1 MIFINPKTDYAF
13 KKIFGSSQSKE
24 ILISFL
30 NALIYEGNS
39 TIEDLE
45 IINPNLPPKVEG
57 LKDTYL
63 DVKAQLSDG
72 TLVIIE
78 MQVINVQSFGKR
90 VFYNAAKTY
99 AFQLEAAQGYRLLN
113 PVISLTI
120 TDFEMFPESTE
131 FISRFVLKE
140 VNKNFT
146 YPENELDL
154 VFVELPKFTK
164 GEEELETLADKW
176 IYFMKNART
185 LTSVPETMDSI
196 PEIHEAFNIAS
207 QAKLSREEVE
217 DLDKREQFIYD
228 QQGAILKASL
238 ESLEQG
244 REQGREQG
252 IEEGREQ
259 GIEEGREQGIEEGK
273 REEKLAIARQLLSQL
288 DNATIAQVTGLTVE
302 DVQNLRGDS
311 SLQ

>member
-13 KKIFGSSQSKE
+13 KKIFGSSESKD

-39 TIEDLE
+39 TIQDLE

-57 LKDTYL
+57 LKDSYL
-63 DVKAQLSDG
+63 DVKAKLNNG

-78 MQVINVQSFGKR
+78 MQVLNVQSFGKR

-99 AFQLEAAQGYRLLN
+99 AFQLQAAQGYRLLK
-113 PVISLTI
+113 PVIALTI
-120 TDFEMFPESTE
+120 TDFEMFPESE
-131 FISRFVLKE
+131 DFSSRFVLKE

-146 YPENELDL
+146 YPENDLDL

-164 GEEELETLADKW
+164 QEDQLETLADKW
-176 IYFMKNART
+176 IYFMKNARS

-196 PEIHEAFNIAS
+196 PEIHQAFDIAN
-207 QAKLSREEVE
+207 QARLSREELE
-217 DLDKREQFIYD
+217 DLDRREQFIYD
-228 QQGAILKASL
+228 QQGAIIKAVQ
-238 ESLEQG
+238 EG
-244 REQGREQG
+244 IEQG
-252 IEEGREQ
+252 IEQ
-259 GIEEGREQGIEEGK
+259 GK

-288 DNATIAQVTGLTVE
+288 DNATISQVTGLSVE
-302 DVQNLRGDS
+302 DIRNLRGDS
-311 SLQ
+311 

>member
-13 KKIFGSSQSKE
+13 KKIFGSSESKE

-45 IINPNLPPKVEG
+45 IINPNLPPKIEG
-57 LKDTYL
+57 LKDSYL

-78 MQVINVQSFGKR
+78 MQVLNVQSFGKR

-99 AFQLEAAQGYRLLN
+99 AFQLEAAQGYRLLK
-113 PVISLTI
+113 PVIALTI
-120 TDFEMFPESTE
+120 TDFEMFPDSEE
-131 FISRFVLKE
+131 FSSKFVLKE

-154 VFVELPKFTK
+154 VFVELPKFIK
-164 GEEELETLADKW
+164 GQEELETLADKW
-176 IYFMKNART
+176 IYFMKNARS
-185 LTSVPETMDSI
+185 LTSVPETMDSV
-196 PEIHEAFNIAS
+196 PEIHQAFEIAN
-207 QAKLSREEVE
+207 QVKLSREELA
-217 DLDKREQFIYD
+217 DLDRREQFIYD
-228 QQGAILKASL
+228 QQGAIIKASR
-238 ESLEQG
+238 EGIEQG
-244 REQGREQG
+244 REEGIEQGR
-252 IEEGREQ
+252 EEGRE
-259 GIEEGREQGIEEGK
+259 EGMREKAI
-273 REEKLAIARQLLSQL
+273 AIARQLLSQL
-288 DNATIAQVTGLTVE
+288 DNAAISQVTGLTVE

-311 SLQ
+311 

>member
-13 KKIFGSSQSKE
+13 KKIFGSSESKD

-30 NALIYEGNS
+30 NALIYESNP

-45 IINPNLPPKVEG
+45 IINPNLPPKIEG

-63 DVKAQLSDG
+63 DVKAQLKDG

-78 MQVINVQSFGKR
+78 MQVLNVQSFGKR

-99 AFQLEAAQGYRLLN
+99 AFQLEAAQGYRLLK
-113 PVISLTI
+113 PVIALTI
-120 TDFEMFPESTE
+120 TDFEMFPESEE

-146 YPENELDL
+146 YPENDLDL
-154 VFVELPKFTK
+154 VFVELPKFIK
-164 GEEELETLADKW
+164 GQEELETLADKW

-196 PEIHEAFNIAS
+196 PEIHEAFNIAN
-207 QAKLSREEVE
+207 QASLSREEVE

-228 QQGAILKASL
+228 QQGAIIKASL

-244 REQGREQG
+244 REEGR
-252 IEEGREQ
+252 EEGREQ
-259 GIEEGREQGIEEGK
+259 GMREKAI
-273 REEKLAIARQLLSQL
+273 AIARQLLSQL
-288 DNATIAQVTGLTVE
+288 DNDTISQVTGLTVE

-311 SLQ
+311 